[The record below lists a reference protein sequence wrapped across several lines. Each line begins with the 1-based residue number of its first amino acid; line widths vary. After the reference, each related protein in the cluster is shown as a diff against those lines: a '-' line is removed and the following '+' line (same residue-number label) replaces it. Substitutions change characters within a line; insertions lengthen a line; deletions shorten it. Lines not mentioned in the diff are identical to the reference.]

1 VNYGPKIVK
10 DGLVLA
16 LDAADTNSYPRTGT
30 TWTDLTGNGNNG
42 TLTNSP
48 TFSAANLGSIV
59 FNGVNQYVSI
69 PSAASIKN
77 STNLSLESW
86 VLIASNVAYYAGI
99 IGKGTTDAD
108 EEYTLAVHPTNSKV
122 YMDIGN
128 AIGPYTD
135 ISYSF
140 SLNTWYHIVGTHQ
153 RIAGSSTLNI
163 YINGILLSG
172 VTGSPT
178 TAVNSNSTNVSIGSR
193 FIDGTSA
200 WNGRISTARI
210 YTRTL
215 SATEVL
221 QNYNATKSRFGR

>member
-1 VNYGPKIVK
+1 MYFSPRIVTS
-10 DGLVLA
+10 GLGLT

-30 TWTDLTGNGNNG
+30 TWTDVSGNGNNG

-77 STNLSLESW
+77 STNLSLEAW

-99 IGKGTTDAD
+99 IGKGTTDDD
-108 EEYTLAVHPTNSKV
+108 EEYTLAVNPTNSKV
-122 YMDIGN
+122 YMDVGN
-128 AIGPYTD
+128 VIGPYTN

-172 VTGSPT
+172 VTSNPT
-178 TAVNSNSTNVSIGSR
+178 IAVNSNSTNVSIGSR

-200 WNGRISTARI
+200 WNGRISTVRI
-210 YTRTL
+210 YPRSLT
-215 SATEVL
+215 ATEVL
-221 QNYNATKSRFGR
+221 QNYNATKTRFGI